1 MLERIVIVALG
12 VALLALSVVSTNQV
26 RSSEAERDF
35 WQNLYQ
41 IERRERKVMAH
52 TCVPV
57 DSKFS
62 LCERSK

>member
-1 MLERIVIVALG
+1 MLERIVIVLLGITLLVIG
-12 VALLALSVVSTNQV
+12 VASKQEV